1 MNKLQ
6 LLGRITKQP
15 QLQISK
21 GGQAYTTITLAVDDR
36 GNEKKPVDFID
47 VKAFGKTADILCKF
61 TDKGQCLYIEAKVK
75 QNVYEKEDG
84 NKTYSIDFILQE
96 FEFVGNTP
104 KAENKEAEDE
114 EDEEEETPSES
125 NENNLPW

>member
-47 VKAFGKTADILCKF
+47 IKAFGKTADILCKF

-96 FEFVGNTP
+96 FEFIGSTP
-104 KAENKEAEDE
+104 KAENKEE
-114 EDEEEETPSES
+114 EDEEEDEEETPNES